1 MGDALEPPVGVLRPS
16 AAAMGAQVE
25 DEVII
30 FEREYDRFFGVRGAA
45 VRVWALISEDAFT
58 ADDIVRRLCE
68 EFDADEETI
77 RRDALGLIGKLA
89 AHHLIET
96 R

>member
-1 MGDALEPPVGVLRPS
+1 MGKGLDAPTGVLRPS

-30 FEREYDRFFGVRGAA
+30 FEREHDRFFGVRGAA
-45 VRVWALISEDAFT
+45 VRIWALIDEDAHT
-58 ADDIVRRLCE
+58 ADDIVRRLCD
-68 EFDADEETI
+68 EFDADEATI
-77 RRDALGLIGKLA
+77 RRDVLELIGKLA
-89 AHHLIET
+89 EHHLVET